1 MLDISCEITHSD
13 RAHITVIIF
22 YNIDIIVK
30 IGQNSEKGIEL
41 GINY

>member
-22 YNIDIIVK
+22 YNIDIVK